1 MIKHAIDN
9 GFSEIEVKKEAEDA
23 WIKLLMSA
31 PPRMIGSTNCTPGY
45 YNNEGQTPS
54 PGAKYHVGYPA
65 GPMAYFK
72 YLDEWRESGEFEGLE
87 FR

>member
-1 MIKHAIDN
+1 
-9 GFSEIEVKKEAEDA
+9 
-23 WIKLLMSA
+23 
-31 PPRMIGSTNCTPGY
+31 
-45 YNNEGQTPS
+45 
-54 PGAKYHVGYPA
+54 VGYPA